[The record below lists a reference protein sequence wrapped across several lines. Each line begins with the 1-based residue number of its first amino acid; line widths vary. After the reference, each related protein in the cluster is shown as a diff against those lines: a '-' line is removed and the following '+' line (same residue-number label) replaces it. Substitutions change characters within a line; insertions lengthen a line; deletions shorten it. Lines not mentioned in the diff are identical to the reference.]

1 MLTDQVNETVF
12 RRLAEVMRE
21 GESARFVD
29 RIALEATLNGDL
41 ALASLDLAQLV
52 ALLEAD
58 LQADPFVALVPI
70 TSVRTVGDLCRAYQ
84 RALAGEAPAAEDP
97 ALAAVRDRAA
107 ARRDRRGP

>member
-1 MLTDQVNETVF
+1 VLTDQVNETVF

-52 ALLEAD
+52 AVLEAD
-58 LQADPFVALVPI
+58 LQADPFAALVPI

-84 RALAGEAPAAEDP
+84 RALAGEVAAAEDP

-107 ARRDRRGP
+107 ARRGRREP

>member
-1 MLTDQVNETVF
+1 LLTERINETVL

-21 GESARFVD
+21 GEAAAFVD
-29 RIALEATLNGDL
+29 RISAEASLNGDL
-41 ALASLDLAQLV
+41 GLTSLDLAQLV

-58 LQADPFVALVPI
+58 LNADPFAALVPI
-70 TSVRTVGDLCRAYQ
+70 TSVRTVSDLCRAYE

-107 ARRDRRGP
+107 ARRDRRGR